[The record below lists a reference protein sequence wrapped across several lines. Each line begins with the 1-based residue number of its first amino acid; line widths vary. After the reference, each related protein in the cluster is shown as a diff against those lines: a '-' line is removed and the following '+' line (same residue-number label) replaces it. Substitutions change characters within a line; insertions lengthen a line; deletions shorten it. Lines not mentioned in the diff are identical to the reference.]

1 MALLQTVHLEHL
13 PQSHAIHVALYQDIK
28 NATFLQQQLLAGNTD
43 FEYALIDAGVIVSKR
58 HAFAAAYRAVNDL
71 LESRLR
77 SRNVHSEI
85 VFSLSPNNN
94 ASESFRRFGITPS
107 TTNLLIIK
115 VTTPSS
121 ALTASEIQSHLTSS
135 IEGEQ
140 VPFEDSILQQLTDV
154 PRVKKIYK
162 LNSNGGGGKKNG
174 QLNGTGGDG
183 LSISR
188 NGEESER
195 KELELLVLGAM
206 ALRGVTN

>member
-1 MALLQTVHLEHL
+1 MCTLKLCFLCLRTAMHVNAKLFPSISLLTPEQI
-13 PQSHAIHVALYQDIK
+13 A
-28 NATFLQQQLLAGNTD
+28 
-43 FEYALIDAGVIVSKR
+43 
-58 HAFAAAYRAVNDL
+58 
-71 LESRLR
+71 
-77 SRNVHSEI
+77 
-85 VFSLSPNNN
+85 
-94 ASESFRRFGITPS
+94 ESFRRFGITPT

-121 ALTASEIQSHLTSS
+121 PLTASEIQSHLTSS

-162 LNSNGGGGKKNG
+162 LNSSSGGGKKNG
-174 QLNGTGGDG
+174 LLNGTAMDG
-183 LSISR
+183 LSINR
-188 NGEESER
+188 NGEANDG

>member
-1 MALLQTVHLEHL
+1 
-13 PQSHAIHVALYQDIK
+13 
-28 NATFLQQQLLAGNTD
+28 
-43 FEYALIDAGVIVSKR
+43 
-58 HAFAAAYRAVNDL
+58 
-71 LESRLR
+71 
-77 SRNVHSEI
+77 VHSEI

-94 ASESFRRFGITPS
+94 VCYNPAFPFISLLNTKQIAESFRRFGITPS

-121 ALTASEIQSHLTSS
+121 PLTASEIQSHLTSS

-162 LNSNGGGGKKNG
+162 LNSNGGGGKKNR
-174 QLNGTGGDG
+174 QPNSTGVDG
-183 LSISR
+183 LSINR
-188 NGEESER
+188 NEEQNEK